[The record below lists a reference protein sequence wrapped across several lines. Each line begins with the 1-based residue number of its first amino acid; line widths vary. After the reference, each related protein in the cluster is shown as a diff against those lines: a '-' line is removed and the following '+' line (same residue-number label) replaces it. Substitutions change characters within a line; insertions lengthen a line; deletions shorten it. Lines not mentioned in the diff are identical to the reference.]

1 MIEKTSKQ
9 LEEEA
14 QKRLEL
20 EKILAE
26 METRMV
32 VGGNALEEKERE
44 QAQAQRKL

>member
-1 MIEKTSKQ
+1 
-9 LEEEA
+9 
-14 QKRLEL
+14 
-20 EKILAE
+20 